1 METIHHAARCWRKLL
16 TERLIPCGTSA
27 LNGATSGERSIT
39 TADVPRADLVRI
51 MRHYK
56 GSLHD
61 VIFTILA
68 GAIRRYQDRQGVT
81 NKDLRLIV
89 PTSVP
94 PRRDKG
100 GLGNHLVISAL
111 TLPVS
116 EPDAMRRLRRTQELF
131 SGMKTDGTIG
141 AYEFMAKLVHRL
153 LPRRFHRAVWE
164 SVLSRTN
171 AVCTVL
177 LGPEDERYLG
187 GARVESIYGVTAPV
201 IGHGA
206 GFAFVNYAGNVCVS
220 IVSNGGV
227 IADPQQLMND
237 FQAELRELLSTANAD
252 TESDEWPA
260 SITGGV
266 SLGEQ
271 TDTSRDDFRQ
281 RWESTPASDRRELL
295 LDHVR
300 AQVARVLG
308 HSDSETIPLGHKL
321 TDLGIDSLLAVEL
334 RTRLHTSLG
343 GPLPET
349 LLLDHPTVE
358 SLVAFLSEQLT
369 ADAVIA
375 GS

>member
-68 GAIRRYQDRQGVT
+68 GAIRRY
-81 NKDLRLIV
+81 
-89 PTSVP
+89 
-94 PRRDKG
+94 
-100 GLGNHLVISAL
+100 
-111 TLPVS
+111 
-116 EPDAMRRLRRTQELF
+116 QELF